1 MRGAD
6 LTRLG
11 RQLATL
17 SRNGRGA
24 VLQGFLRVDLQRDV
38 VAVGVDGGNGQG
50 ALQVDV
56 AGGFVRATYV
66 VFYHVMMG
74 IGTGLADAGRGGE
87 AVDLLAIL
95 QNLQFPF
102 DRLRLRALRK
112 GAERRGDRS
121 AEQQRCRVVFQHV
134 CFSPDPLLRLGHGP
148 FDPGS
153 LFLASISDTDP
164 LRAFSSDMFPKAT
177 RANAK
182 TAAISCVPP
191 NPAMRRASHWISA
204 G

>member
-1 MRGAD
+1 MRSAD

-38 VAVGVDGGNGQG
+38 VVVGVDGGNGEG

-74 IGTGLADAGRGGE
+74 IGAGLADVGRAGE
-87 AVDLLAIL
+87 AVDLLTVL

-102 DRLRLRALRK
+102 DRLRRRALRK
-112 GAERRGDRS
+112 GAERRGDRGT
-121 AEQQRCRVVFQHV
+121 EQQRCRVVFQHM
-134 CFSPDPLLRLGHGP
+134 CFSPDPLVRLGHGP
-148 FDPGS
+148 CDPGS
-153 LFLASISDTDP
+153 VFLTVVRCMRSAPSVSKSY
-164 LRAFSSDMFPKAT
+164 LRECKIRS
-177 RANAK
+177 N
-182 TAAISCVPP
+182 
-191 NPAMRRASHWISA
+191 
-204 G
+204 

>member
-1 MRGAD
+1 MRSAD

-38 VAVGVDGGNGQG
+38 VVVGVDGGNGEG

-74 IGTGLADAGRGGE
+74 VGAGLADARRAGE
-87 AVDLLAIL
+87 AVGLLTVL

-102 DRLRLRALRK
+102 DRLRRRTLRK
-112 GAERRGDRS
+112 GAERRGDRG
-121 AEQQRCRVVFQHV
+121 AEQQRRRVVFQHM

-148 FDPGS
+148 FDLGS
-153 LFLASISDTDP
+153 VLLRLTSDIDP
-164 LRAFSSDMFPKAT
+164 LRPFRSEMFPKAT

-182 TAAISCVPP
+182 TAVI
-191 NPAMRRASHWISA
+191 ASVARNLATHFQ
-204 G
+204 